1 MPAAIMSEGFSFFD
15 DTRLPSEEPDEAGIL
30 AQDNYSMSNQYG
42 TFPPMPR
49 SSSPLLGNDI
59 PQPSIEVDFMESNN
73 HTSMF
78 VTPEPEEGRRRFS
91 TPFSIYSTPEVSH
104 RSQFH
109 KGPTLD
115 DDCMIVEE
123 ADCSR
128 ESRQIWSISK
138 SKPKT
143 SGGNPFG
150 DEVIKIEPGLERAQP
165 ANLIEIQKRL
175 ISQHNA
181 ARLRRSGAS
190 TIFGTR
196 SARPIRLSPSPKSK
210 PKPRRGTAYRPK
222 TLDDI
227 VDVKVE
233 FETAMRRGE
242 EDVNW
247 MGQHDED
254 EENEEFENLKRLR
267 QSLQRRKDEGP
278 LTDLETVEMMKVNQQ
293 IELHKRRKEAVNRLN
308 QKEAMYISSDDEED
322 NGDEDGLRQ
331 SGYNQ
336 EGEDDHMART
346 TGRVLF
352 QETEETAKKPKS
364 NGNKKS
370 TKGRRKVAKTAR
382 EVEENRR
389 EKEREK
395 ERKKRA
401 RAALSKRAPLK
412 GKKSKKSGKVTGPK
426 AKKQYKSHMKSAWD
440 DRETLQTLLH
450 DLVYNDFI
458 ADRQAQGELPD
469 APEIHETNKNK
480 ALHAL
485 LASVPDDYDT
495 HRAKTERS
503 DLDKASKHFGY
514 GRVKFVNGS
523 WKVKG
528 MKSHL

>member
-1 MPAAIMSEGFSFFD
+1 MSEEFSFFD
-15 DTRLPSEEPDEAGIL
+15 DARLPSEEPDQGGL
-30 AQDNYSMSNQYG
+30 SAQGNYPMSNQYS
-42 TFPPMPR
+42 TFPPISR
-49 SSSPLLGNDI
+49 STSPLFGNDI
-59 PQPSIEVDFMESNN
+59 PHPSIEVDFMESHN
-73 HTSMF
+73 HDSMF
-78 VTPEPEEGRRRFS
+78 VTPEPEERRRRFS
-91 TPFSIYSTPEVSH
+91 TPLSIHSTPEVIH
-104 RSQFH
+104 RPQFH
-109 KGPTLD
+109 KVKTLD

-123 ADCSR
+123 ADCSS

-138 SKPKT
+138 SIPKT
-143 SGGNPFG
+143 SGGKKFG
-150 DEVIKIEPGLERAQP
+150 DKAIKVEPGLEVAKP

-181 ARLRRSGAS
+181 ARLRTSGAS

-196 SARPIRLSPSPKSK
+196 TAHQINSSPSKRK
-210 PKPRRGTAYRPK
+210 PKPRRGTVYQPK
-222 TLDDI
+222 SLDNI

-233 FETAMRRGE
+233 FETAMRQGGE
-242 EDVNW
+242 ELNW

-267 QSLQRRKDEGP
+267 HSFQERQKAGS
-278 LTDLETVEMMKVNQQ
+278 LTDVEAVEMMKINQQ
-293 IELHKRRKEAVNRLN
+293 IALNQRRQEAINRLN
-308 QKEAMYISSDDEED
+308 QKEAISVSSDDEEHE
-322 NGDEDGLRQ
+322 GDHGGFRQ
-331 SGYNQ
+331 SDYNQ
-336 EGEDDHMART
+336 EDKDDHMTRT
-346 TGRVLF
+346 TESVFF
-352 QETEETAKKPKS
+352 QGAEETVKKSKSNANKKPTKS
-364 NGNKKS
+364 
-370 TKGRRKVAKTAR
+370 RRKVAKTAR

-412 GKKSKKSGKVTGPK
+412 GKKSKKAGKVTGPK
-426 AKKQYKSHMKSAWD
+426 AKKQHKSHMKSALN
-440 DRETLQTLLH
+440 DRETLQTLLQ
-450 DLVYNDFI
+450 DLVHSDFI

-480 ALHAL
+480 ALHVL

-514 GRVKFVNGS
+514 GRVKFANGS